1 MSNEINE
8 QFYRLSNSDSEIA
21 KLKKFWKVQD
31 SFSTK
36 SPHMLFII
44 KYFIIKKI
52 YSMHQARPNNEYKN
66 FMKMLAQELGE
77 LKRNIPG
84 ENHDA
89 KIERIRQSVL
99 SFFANCQKSFEQSLY
114 SASLAQK

>member
-1 MSNEINE
+1 MSQNINE
-8 QFYRLSNSDSEIA
+8 QFYALVNTDPEIG
-21 KLKKFWKVQD
+21 KLKKYWAVQD

-44 KYFIIKKI
+44 KYFVIKKI
-52 YSMHQARPNNEYKN
+52 YTMHQQRPNNHYKN
-66 FMKMLAQELGE
+66 FMKSLAQELGE

-84 ENHDA
+84 ENHDE

-99 SFFANCQKSFEQSLY
+99 SFFANCQKSFDDGLF

>member
-1 MSNEINE
+1 MSQQINE
-8 QFYRLSNSDSEIA
+8 QFYALVNTDPEIS
-21 KLKKFWKVQD
+21 KLKKFWVVQE
-31 SFSTK
+31 SFSSK

-44 KYFIIKKI
+44 KYFVIKKI
-52 YSMHQARPNNEYKN
+52 YAMHQTNPNNHYKN
-66 FMKMLAQELGE
+66 FMKSLAQELGE
-77 LKRNIPG
+77 LKRSIPG

-99 SFFANCQKSFEQSLY
+99 SFFGNCQKSYDEGLY